1 MPPPQGNTS
10 NFTEP
15 LAHGIR
21 RRSLLAGVAALG
33 AAGALGATSGCSQ
46 VDISGA
52 TDGGHLLDDLRSK
65 GTVRMGIA
73 SEPPYA
79 SINDQGELTGEA
91 PAVAKTIFQRLGVK
105 DFEPVPVEF
114 GALVPGLHSFQY
126 DVIVAGMFINKARCQ
141 AVLFSDPDYESKDG
155 FLVPK
160 GNPKKINSY
169 ADIAKGKFRMGT
181 GIGYAEIEYAT
192 GNGVPKGSIQTYG
205 DQIAGMEALEAGR
218 IDCFAG
224 TALTMIEALKAG
236 QHPKVDMTEPFTP
249 KVDGKP
255 QRDGGGYGFRIGETA
270 LRDAFNRELHKMK
283 KSGELLRIAKPFG
296 FTEEFMTDLTA
307 KELCKK

>member
-1 MPPPQGNTS
+1 MNKG
-10 NFTEP
+10 P
-15 LAHGIR
+15 LAGGIR

-33 AAGALGATSGCSQ
+33 AVGALGATTGCSQ

-73 SEPPYA
+73 GEPPYS
-79 SINDQGELTGEA
+79 SINDQGELTGEG
-91 PAVAKTIFQRLGVK
+91 PAVAHAIFQRLGVK
-105 DFEPVPVEF
+105 GFEPVPVDF
-114 GALVPGLHSFQY
+114 NALVPGLHSFQY

-141 AVLFSDPDYESKDG
+141 AVLFSDPDYESKDA

-160 GNPKKINSY
+160 GNPKKITSY

-181 GIGYAEIEYAT
+181 GIGYAEYDYAI
-192 GNGVPKGSIQTYG
+192 GNGVSKSAIQPYG
-205 DQIAGMEALEAGR
+205 DQIGGMEALEAGR

-224 TALTMIEALKAG
+224 TALTMIEALKTG
-236 QHPKVDMTEPFTP
+236 DHPKVEMTEVFTP
-249 KVDGKP
+249 KIKGKP
-255 QRDGGGYGFRIGETA
+255 QRDGGGYGFRHGETN
-270 LRDAFNRELHKMK
+270 LRDAFNRELQKMK
-283 KSGELLRIAKPFG
+283 KSGELLRIAKPYG

-307 KELCKK
+307 KELCAK

>member
-1 MPPPQGNTS
+1 MPPPPWNTS
-10 NFTEP
+10 ENTGRLP
-15 LAHGIR
+15 SGIR

-33 AAGALGATSGCSQ
+33 AAGALGATGCSR
-46 VDISGA
+46 VDVSGA
-52 TDGGHLLDDLRSK
+52 TDGGHLLDDLRRK

-79 SINDQGELTGEA
+79 SINNKGELTGEA

-105 DFEPVPVEF
+105 HFEPVPVEF
-114 GALVPGLHSFQY
+114 GALVPGLHSFQF
-126 DVIVAGMFINKARCQ
+126 DVIVAGMFINKARCA
-141 AVLFSDPDYESKDG
+141 AVLFSDPDYESKDA

-160 GNPKKINSY
+160 GNPHKIKDY
-169 ADIAKGKFRMGT
+169 PDIARQHLRMGT
-181 GIGYAEIEYAT
+181 GIGYAEIDYAV
-192 GNGVPKGSIQTYG
+192 GNGVKKSEIQTYG

-218 IDCFAG
+218 IDVFAG
-224 TALTMIEALKAG
+224 TALTMIEALKTG
-236 QHPKVDMTEPFTP
+236 QHPKVEMTPPFTP

-255 QRDGGGYGFRIGETA
+255 QRDGGGYGFRIGETR
-270 LRDAFNRELHKMK
+270 LRDAFNRELQKMK
-283 KSGELLRIAKPFG
+283 KSGELLRIAKPYG

>member
-1 MPPPQGNTS
+1 MASPPCNTS
-10 NFTEP
+10 ENTGP
-15 LAHGIR
+15 LTRGIR

-33 AAGALGATSGCSQ
+33 AAGALGSVTGCSQ

-52 TDGGHLLDDLRSK
+52 TDGGHLLEDLRRK

-79 SINDQGELTGEA
+79 SINSQGELTGEA
-91 PAVAKTIFQRLGVK
+91 PAVAKTIFQRLGIK
-105 DFEPVPVEF
+105 NFEPVPVEF

-126 DVIVAGMFINKARCQ
+126 DVIVAGMFINKARCA
-141 AVLFSDPDYESKDG
+141 AVLFSDPDYESKDA
-155 FLVPK
+155 FLVPA
-160 GNPKKINSY
+160 GNPKKIKDY
-169 ADIAKGKFRMGT
+169 PDIARQHLRMGT
-181 GIGYAEIEYAT
+181 GIGYAEIDYAV
-192 GNGVPKGSIQTYG
+192 GNGVKKSSIQTYG

-224 TALTMIEALKAG
+224 TALTMIEALKTG
-236 QHPKVDMTEPFTP
+236 KHPKVGMTEPFTP
-249 KVDGKP
+249 TVDGKP
-255 QRDGGGYGFRIGETA
+255 QRDGGGYGFRIGETK
-270 LRDAFNRELHKMK
+270 LRDAFNNELQKMK

-296 FTEEFMTDLTA
+296 FTKEFMTDLTA

>member
-1 MPPPQGNTS
+1 
-10 NFTEP
+10 
-15 LAHGIR
+15 
-21 RRSLLAGVAALG
+21 VG
-33 AAGALGATSGCSQ
+33 AAGALGATTGCAR
-46 VDISGA
+46 VDVTGA
-52 TDGGHLLDDLRSK
+52 TGGGHLLDDLRDK

-91 PAVAKTIFQRLGVK
+91 PAVAGTIFQRLGVK

-114 GALVPGLHSFQY
+114 GALVPGLLSFQF

-141 AVLFSDPDYESKDG
+141 AILFSDPDYESKDS

-160 GNPKKINSY
+160 GNPDGITSY
-169 ADIAKGKFRMGT
+169 KDVADKRLRMGT
-181 GIGYAEIEYAT
+181 GIGYAEYDYAV
-192 GNGVPKGSIQTYG
+192 GNGVPAGRIQTYG

-224 TALTMIEALKAG
+224 TALTMIDALKTG
-236 QHPKVDMTEPFTP
+236 DHPRVGMTDPFTP
-249 KVDGKP
+249 EVDGKP
-255 QRDGGGYGFRIGETA
+255 QRDGGGYGFRLGETKI
-270 LRDAFNRELHKMK
+270 RDAFNRELHKMK
-283 KSGELLRIAKPFG
+283 RSGELLRIAKPFG

-307 KELCKK
+307 EELCKK